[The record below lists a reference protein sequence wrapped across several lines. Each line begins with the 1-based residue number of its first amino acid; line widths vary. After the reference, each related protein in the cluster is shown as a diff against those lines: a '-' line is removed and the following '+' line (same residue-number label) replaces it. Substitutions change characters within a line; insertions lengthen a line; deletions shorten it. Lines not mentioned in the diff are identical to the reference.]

1 MIDLQNTINTVGDPD
16 GEADPGTTSTT
27 EDKGTANTNK
37 RKGIANVNNRNAT
50 NNKKIG
56 GNNLRTSD
64 LF

>member
-1 MIDLQNTINTVGDPD
+1 MYTKYIYVGDPD
-16 GEADPGTTSTT
+16 GGADPGTTSTT
-27 EDKGTANTNK
+27 GDKGTAIRNK

-50 NNKKIG
+50 DNKKIG